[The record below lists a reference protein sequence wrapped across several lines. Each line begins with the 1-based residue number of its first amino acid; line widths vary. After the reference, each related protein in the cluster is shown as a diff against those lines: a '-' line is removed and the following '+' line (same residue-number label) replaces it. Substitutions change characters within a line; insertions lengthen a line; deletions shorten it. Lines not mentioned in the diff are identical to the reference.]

1 MARKALPW
9 VIGGVVLAV
18 IVTVLVV
25 ALSRDEFAG
34 SDDNIPISGDA
45 TATAPASEA
54 ADLSSPDKAAE
65 SFAAAV
71 AAGDGPAIAELT
83 CVAEDACI
91 EQYSKGADPAEL
103 AEARDKIVEGA
114 DELAVQ
120 LKGAEFGAVADG
132 PEPGMKQV
140 DYRTPAMAAG
150 ETGYLIFA
158 EFDGTW
164 LFMGGGAKTAP

>member
-25 ALSRDEFAG
+25 ALSRDDVAG
-34 SDDNIPISGDA
+34 SDDSTPISGDA
-45 TATAPASEA
+45 TAPTSEK

-65 SFAAAV
+65 SFATAV

-83 CVAEDACI
+83 CVADDACV

-114 DELAVQ
+114 DELAAQ

-140 DYRTPAMAAG
+140 EYRTPAMAAG

-158 EFDGTW
+158 EFDRTW